1 MSFIPILHSLEKYC
15 TARTAILQA
24 KSQNTH
30 LFPSQK
36 HTENTGQR
44 GQWWMKYIRTHFTL
58 RTSALEP
65 SGAGFGPINTVVP
78 EDTNGKTT

>member
-1 MSFIPILHSLEKYC
+1 
-15 TARTAILQA
+15 
-24 KSQNTH
+24 
-30 LFPSQK
+30 
-36 HTENTGQR
+36 
-44 GQWWMKYIRTHFTL
+44 MKYIRTHFTL